1 MLAAGAVLAL
11 YALGFVLASAAQAL
25 ALAMPAWMAALIVG
39 VVLLI
44 VSGMLLIIG
53 RTRLKQVSPKPEKTI
68 ETMKEN
74 IEWAKDQTR

>member
-1 MLAAGAVLAL
+1 
-11 YALGFVLASAAQAL
+11 
-25 ALAMPAWMAALIVG
+25 MPAWMAALIVG

-44 VSGMLLIIG
+44 VSGMLLMIG